1 MPSTIFGK
9 RFFVRAQLYI
19 ITTRDQIEEKNPIT
33 KPALALVMLSS
44 LKVDQNHLVLL
55 GMQEC

>member
-1 MPSTIFGK
+1 M
-9 RFFVRAQLYI
+9 RAQLYI
-19 ITTRDQIEEKNPIT
+19 ITTRDQIEEKNPIR

-44 LKVDQNHLVLL
+44 LKVNQNHLVLL

>member
-1 MPSTIFGK
+1 MLSTIFGK

-55 GMQEC
+55 RMQEC